1 MGQCFARLQYAYEKT
16 DNMLAWRNWQ
26 YHPARKLYEV
36 QSILGTG
43 AFSEVRFLFL
53 ARRQRSAHNLFV
65 SARRVCEK
73 PRAEFARHLLTMVL
87 PAAPVAPS
95 YS

>member
-43 AFSEVRFLFL
+43 AFSEVRFLFS
-53 ARRQRSAHNLFV
+53 REGSAAHTIGSLV
-65 SARRVCEK
+65 HDA
-73 PRAEFARHLLTMVL
+73 PRAGFARPLLTMVR
-87 PAAPVAPS
+87 PAAPVVPS